1 MNSGAQLFTPP
12 LSRLSAKIDRLVR
25 TLWKLS
31 QGLAE
36 SAEYRPFT
44 AEKTGKKLH
53 FYSAQSLRPRGAERW
68 VVHADT
74 RANCWIPAGFRPRVQ
89 GSLYG
94 YDALVDANSPRPF
107 VMERASK
114 SSGGS
119 FRRKNIEGF
128 LNFAQHRLQKFNGVP
143 NRTFYL
149 HMKESEWR
157 FNHSDTELYREL
169 LKLIESNPL

>member
-1 MNSGAQLFTPP
+1 
-12 LSRLSAKIDRLVR
+12 
-25 TLWKLS
+25 
-31 QGLAE
+31 
-36 SAEYRPFT
+36 
-44 AEKTGKKLH
+44 
-53 FYSAQSLRPRGAERW
+53 
-68 VVHADT
+68 
-74 RANCWIPAGFRPRVQ
+74 
-89 GSLYG
+89 
-94 YDALVDANSPRPF
+94 
-107 VMERASK
+107 MERASK

-143 NRTFYL
+143 NRTLYL